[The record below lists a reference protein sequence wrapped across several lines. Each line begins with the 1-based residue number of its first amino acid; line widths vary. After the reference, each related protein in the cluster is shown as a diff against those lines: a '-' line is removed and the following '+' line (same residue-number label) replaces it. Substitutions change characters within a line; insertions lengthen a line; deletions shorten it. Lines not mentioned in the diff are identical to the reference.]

1 MMVKGALK
9 AHKLWRSHN
18 KMHSRSLYLKMLTGF
33 LQGVSG
39 VGQFRGFDFVDSTP
53 RREKDVGTRF
63 TSCIGKA
70 YINGQNC

>member
-1 MMVKGALK
+1 MVKGALK

-39 VGQFRGFDFVDSTP
+39 VGQFRGFDFVDSAP